1 MAMRPPSDLRMPT
14 SVTLGRASPH
24 GSLNGGR
31 RRSLGFTLVELLVVF
46 AILAMLVALVPL
58 AFGRLREAA
67 QYRDSVRSMVTDM
80 RSARTR
86 AISLGTD
93 VRFIVNTAARSYGV
107 EGGATHRLPE
117 PLVMRATVA
126 NQEIAA
132 GRFASI
138 RFLPGGG
145 ATGGSIDIV
154 RPSGS
159 GVRLRVD
166 WLFGRVEQEG
176 IGS

>member
-1 MAMRPPSDLRMPT
+1 MAAQSAADVRTPT
-14 SVTLGRASPH
+14 STIPGCAPPRWRLINRPRLS
-24 GSLNGGR
+24 R
-31 RRSLGFTLVELLVVF
+31 GFTMVELLVVF
-46 AILAMLVALVPL
+46 SILAMLVALVPL
-58 AFGRLREAA
+58 AFGKLREAA

-93 VRFIVNTAARSYGV
+93 VRFVVDTAARSYGV

-117 PLVMRATVA
+117 PLVMRAMVA
-126 NQEIAA
+126 NQEITA
-132 GRFASI
+132 GRLASI

-145 ATGGSIDIV
+145 ATGGSIDIL
-154 RPSGS
+154 RPSGA

>member
-1 MAMRPPSDLRMPT
+1 MAPAFDVRAPT
-14 SVTLGRASPH
+14 SAVPTRALDRWKPT
-24 GSLNGGR
+24 GGP
-31 RRSLGFTLVELLVVF
+31 RRSLGFTMVELLVAF

-58 AFGRLREAA
+58 AFGKLREAA

-86 AISLGTD
+86 AISLGAD
-93 VRFIVNTAARSYGV
+93 VRFIVDTAARSYGV
-107 EGGATHRLPE
+107 EGGAVHRLPE

-126 NQEIAA
+126 NQEITA
-132 GRFASI
+132 GRLASI

-154 RPSGS
+154 RPSGA

-176 IGS
+176 LGS

>member
-1 MAMRPPSDLRMPT
+1 MAHRAARGRTPT
-14 SVTLGRASPH
+14 SGTSSNAVRRVGAAS
-24 GSLNGGR
+24 GLR
-31 RRSLGFTLVELLVVF
+31 RLRGFTLVELLVVF

-58 AFGRLREAA
+58 AFGKLREAA
-67 QYRDSVRSMVTDM
+67 QYRDSVRSMITDM

-86 AISLGTD
+86 AISVGAD
-93 VRFIVNTAARSYGV
+93 VRFIVDTAARSYGV
-107 EGGATHRLPE
+107 EGGAMHRLPE

-126 NQEIAA
+126 NQEIAT

-138 RFLPGGG
+138 LFLPGGG